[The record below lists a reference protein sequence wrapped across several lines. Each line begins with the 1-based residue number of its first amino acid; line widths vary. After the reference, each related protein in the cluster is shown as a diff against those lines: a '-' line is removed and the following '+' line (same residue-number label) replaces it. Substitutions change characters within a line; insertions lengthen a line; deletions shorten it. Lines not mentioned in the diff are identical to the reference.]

1 MAKVGYVNYEDNL
14 KVSAMPHSNTQ
25 RHEILT
31 GANMLVK
38 NMNMMGLSPKIVEN
52 HDDQEARRG
61 RNIDLNEL
69 KSLLD

>member
-25 RHEILT
+25 RNEILT

-38 NMNMMGLSPKIVEN
+38 NMNMMGLSPRIVEN
-52 HDDQEARRG
+52 HDD
-61 RNIDLNEL
+61 
-69 KSLLD
+69 